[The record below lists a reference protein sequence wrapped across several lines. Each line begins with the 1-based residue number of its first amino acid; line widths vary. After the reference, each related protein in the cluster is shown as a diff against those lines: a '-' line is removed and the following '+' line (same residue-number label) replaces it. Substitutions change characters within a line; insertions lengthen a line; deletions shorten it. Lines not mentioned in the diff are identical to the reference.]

1 MTGTVKP
8 YGGEILMSVQTA
20 ISQIATWQRYGGTVA
35 NGLGAYVKAWRLQH
49 GVTQSERARRVDM
62 PGPHLNQ
69 IESGKIA
76 LPSADVR
83 RRLAI
88 AMGVTHVDLL
98 LAAGELS
105 DADIQ
110 VAGIEGVAIDTPEIE
125 DLVDDLRAVHLTNKR
140 VRALK
145 GVIALMR
152 ESDQHLLSDPA
163 NGLPVAQMT
172 G

>member
-1 MTGTVKP
+1 
-8 YGGEILMSVQTA
+8 MSVQTA
-20 ISQIATWQRYGGTVA
+20 TSRFETRQRLGGTVA

-49 GVTQSERARRVDM
+49 GMTQSELARRVDM

-88 AMGVTHVDLL
+88 AMGVTHIDLL

-110 VAGIEGVAIDTPEIE
+110 IAGVEGVAIEAPELI
-125 DLVDDLRAVHLTNKR
+125 DLVDDLRGVELTNER

-145 GVIALMR
+145 GVIATFR
-152 ESDQHLLSDPA
+152 NRDQLLSNA
-163 NGLPVAQMT
+163 AHQLRIAHVNG
-172 G
+172 